1 MRAQLLTGFGGPEML
16 HYRDD
21 APDPVAGSGEVRI
34 RVSATGVNNTDIWTR
49 EGRYGSGDDPTAST
63 GWRREPLRFP
73 RIQGADVVGHVDQL
87 GDGVDAPTVGER
99 VIVDPVIY
107 VGDETQLA
115 RPELLGS
122 ERDGGFAD
130 YVTVPAGNAH
140 RVDSPFTDAELATF
154 PIAYG
159 TALRMLHRAEV
170 GEGETVLVTGASG
183 GVGSALVQLAAVR
196 GARPIAAVGAGKQEA
211 ARELGAVATVD
222 RDLTDLPAAI
232 AALGPVDVVADVVAG
247 SRFGRLLTAL
257 RPFGRY
263 VTAGAIAGPLVEMD
277 LRTVYLNQLRLA
289 GSSFA
294 SHEEFAEL
302 VDLLRS
308 GRLRPLLASAY
319 PLRDLSRA
327 QADFVAK
334 RFFGKLVIV
343 PDQAVLA
350 EP

>member
-21 APDPVAGSGEVRI
+21 VPDPVPGPGEVRV
-34 RVSATGVNNTDIWTR
+34 RVAATGINNTDIWTR
-49 EGRYGSGDDPTAST
+49 EGRYGSAADPTAAT
-63 GWRREPLRFP
+63 GWRREPLQFP
-73 RIQGADVVGHVDQL
+73 RIQGGDVVGYVDQVGTDSHVDL
-87 GDGVDAPTVGER
+87 GDR
-99 VIVDPVIY
+99 VIVDPAIY
-107 VGDETQLA
+107 DGDETRLA
-115 RPELLGS
+115 DTELLGS

-130 YVTVPAGNAH
+130 YVTVPAGNVH
-140 RVDSPFTDAELATF
+140 RIDSPLSDTELATF

-159 TALRMLHRAEV
+159 TALRMLNRTEL
-170 GEGETVLVTGASG
+170 GEGETLLVTGASG

-196 GARPIAAVGAGKQEA
+196 GALPVAVVGTGKQEA

-222 RDLTDLPAAI
+222 RDTTDLAGAL
-232 AALGPVDVVADVVAG
+232 AALGPVDVVADVVG
-247 SRFGRLLTAL
+247 GPGFGRLLDAL

-263 VTAGAIAGPLVEMD
+263 VTAGAIAGPVVETD
-277 LRTVYLNQLRLA
+277 LRTVYLKQLRLV

-308 GRLRPLLASAY
+308 GRPTARTGRLRPLLAGAY
-319 PLRDLSRA
+319 PLPDLARA

-334 RFFGKLVIV
+334 RFFGKLVI
-343 PDQAVLA
+343 QL
-350 EP
+350 